1 MESRPEEE
9 PFDFGL
15 PRSLLRNWP
24 GVHPRRWTLRLGD
37 VPLLA
42 EHAPRLMERSVPTE
56 QVEWAA
62 GILGRPHC
70 GVPAAPSH
78 LSDGPSAVAALDAAQ
93 AAVAEALVLF
103 IPVGNGREEGDAPS
117 GIGWWLGLYH
127 FALAE
132 LHLGRAEALD
142 TPVGE
147 LFALSSASAASFGS
161 SFTAPTYA
169 ERDLIDSLDSPA
181 DPPAKVGLNTPDGA
195 SPRSV

>member
-1 MESRPEEE
+1 MGENPEEE

-42 EHAPRLMERSVPTE
+42 EHAPRLMEKSVPAD

-70 GVPAAPSH
+70 GVPAAPAR
-78 LSDGPSAVAALDAAQ
+78 LLLGASATEALEAAQ
-93 AAVAEALVLF
+93 AAVAEAMALS
-103 IPVGNGREEGDAPS
+103 IPSGNGDGEEADAPS
-117 GIGWWLGLYH
+117 GLGWWLTLYH
-127 FALAE
+127 FALAG
-132 LHLGRAEALD
+132 LHLGRAEAFD

-147 LFALSSASAASFGS
+147 IFALFAANAASFGAA
-161 SFTAPTYA
+161 FTAPTYA
-169 ERDLIDSLDSPA
+169 ERDLIETL
-181 DPPAKVGLNTPDGA
+181 PPPEE
-195 SPRSV
+195 P